1 MNQTQEKVEL
11 GQHPGE
17 SIDWRRHRH
26 GCPQY
31 RERWFPYSN
40 PDAGEP
46 MYQVFCMRNT
56 PPETW
61 DEQDK
66 CLASRTQCWRI
77 AEARRA
83 AGAAHAGAENDDSG
97 VDIPLGSVKRRS
109 APRAN

>member
-1 MNQTQEKVEL
+1 MNQTQEKVDL

-17 SIDWRRHRH
+17 SIDWRHHRH

-66 CLASRTQCWRI
+66 CLSSRAECWRLT
-77 AEARRA
+77 EARRA
-83 AGAAHAGAENDDSG
+83 ARPTNGDDDDGAG
-97 VDIPLGSVKRRS
+97 VVIPLGSVKRRT

>member
-1 MNQTQEKVEL
+1 
-11 GQHPGE
+11 
-17 SIDWRRHRH
+17 
-26 GCPQY
+26 
-31 RERWFPYSN
+31 
-40 PDAGEP
+40 

-66 CLASRTQCWRI
+66 CLGSRTQCWRI

-83 AGAAHAGAENDDSG
+83 TGATRTDADNGESG
-97 VDIPLGSVKRRS
+97 VDIPLGSVKRRP